1 MEAMEAM
8 DTQTTL
14 TREERLRHLPQ
25 RRLQV
30 ADLALLPEEAGT
42 RYELIQG
49 VLHVTMQPHW
59 QHQSI
64 TMHLMGQLWLWSM
77 QTGQGVVLPTPG
89 VIFAADEAVVPDV
102 VWVRRE
108 RLAALLG
115 EDGKLH
121 GAPDL
126 VIEVLSPGRQNQERD
141 RVEKR
146 DLYRRHGVA
155 EYWIVDCWQRW
166 VEVYR
171 PAAEETT
178 GPVQTV
184 GEAETLT
191 SPLLPGFSVAVAAL
205 FAV

>member
-1 MEAMEAM
+1 MA
-8 DTQTTL
+8 TRTVL
-14 TREERLRHLPQ
+14 THEERLSRLPQ

-30 ADLALLPEEAGT
+30 ADLALLPDEAGT

-59 QHQSI
+59 QHQTI
-64 TMHLMGQLWLWSM
+64 TAHLVVALGVWSM
-77 QTGQGVVLPTPG
+77 QTGRGVVLPTPG
-89 VIFAADEAVVPDV
+89 VILAPDEAVVPDV

-108 RLAALLG
+108 RLPGLLG
-115 EDGKLH
+115 EDGKVH

-141 RVEKR
+141 RVAKR
-146 DLYRRHGVA
+146 DLYQRHGVV
-155 EYWIVDCWQRW
+155 EYWIVDRWQRG

-171 PAAEETT
+171 LAEGPTV
-178 GPVQTV
+178 GPVAVV
-184 GEAETLT
+184 GEGDDLT